1 MKEEIYQSQII
12 EWSKKT
18 DHVAGLKNAN
28 CKATASNPLCGDR
41 ISVELELAGD
51 VIKSMACQVRGCL
64 LCKASGSIL
73 AERVSGLGIDEVKG
87 ICSRLEGAL
96 KASDDDPESFPE
108 GYSMFLKA
116 GIPVCFC
123 LFRLLLRLFQ
133 STGIQVIK
141 NPSGSPDL
149 YLKFEI

>member
-108 GYSMFLKA
+108 GYSMFF
-116 GIPVCFC
+116 PV
-123 LFRLLLRLFQ
+123 RLHKSRHSCVLLPFQ
-133 STGIQVIK
+133 AVITAVSEYRDSSDK
-141 NPSGSPDL
+141 KSKRQS
-149 YLKFEI
+149 